1 MNLGSGKKKGW
12 KTAWSD
18 QYLRRQKLVSDT
30 QVLDLDAGTV
40 CPPPIFNFVMVAVTH
55 MNWVSENSESLPH
68 ENELSIM
75 SRRPVDTELQS
86 ILVVAKN
93 GL

>member
-1 MNLGSGKKKGW
+1 MNFGGGQKKGW
-12 KTAWSD
+12 KTTWSG
-18 QYLRRQKLVSDT
+18 QYLIGQKLVSDT
-30 QVLDLDAGTV
+30 QVLDLEAGTV